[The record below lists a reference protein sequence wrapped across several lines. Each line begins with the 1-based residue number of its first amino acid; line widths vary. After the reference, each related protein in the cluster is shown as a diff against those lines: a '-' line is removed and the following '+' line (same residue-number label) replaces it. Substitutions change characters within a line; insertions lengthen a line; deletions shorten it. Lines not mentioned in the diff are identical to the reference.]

1 MNSCL
6 NKIDIKIK
14 DRGLDGN
21 MDMWIDR
28 QIHRQMKELDGPG
41 EIDRQNQKEKLTCI
55 DTERE
60 IDRKANRYI
69 DGQIDK

>member
-1 MNSCL
+1 
-6 NKIDIKIK
+6 
-14 DRGLDGN
+14 

-69 DGQIDK
+69 DRQIDK